1 MIRKQVYACLLQ
13 LGYGFKLGNS
23 SILTIERA
31 VLCAAVN
38 IAYCNG
44 LTGVVELV
52 YALSTLVVGKCCAV
66 PAIGYIQ
73 ASSGNRVSIFLYADY
88 SMWSSFCICVAN
100 VIAIM
105 VQRGKKITC

>member
-1 MIRKQVYACLLQ
+1 MQ

-23 SILTIERA
+23 SVLTIERA

-44 LTGVVELV
+44 LTCIVELV
-52 YALSTLVVGKCCAV
+52 YALSAMIVGKCCAV
-66 PAIGYIQ
+66 PAIGYAQ

-88 SMWSSFCICVAN
+88 AMRSGFCICVAN

-105 VQRGKKITC
+105 VQRGKKITR